1 MSVVRLGRQKT
12 QQQQQTTQSLFA
24 LTNGKRYDPDGVY
37 SSSTD
42 GRGHYEQ
49 VRVKI
54 TPSMEHLIAEICAE
68 HGEFRSREDFIRNA
82 VFHMLHKY
90 ITAAP
95 MVDPQLVAVIEAERQ
110 TGVMEVMARIRK
122 GHYENIE
129 RAKDQI
135 NALCEEADWN
145 SINDLLEMF
154 EGQAENTALPAGIR
168 QMYDDLIAQG
178 RETMMSE
185 VRIRR
190 KRRLDDE
197 QTA

>member
-1 MSVVRLGRQKT
+1 MMARLGRRS
-12 QQQQQTTQSLFA
+12 QQQQQTAQSAQSLFA

-54 TPSMEHLIAEICAE
+54 TPSMEHLIAEVCAE
-68 HGEFRSREDFIRNA
+68 HAEFRSREDFIRNA
-82 VFHMLHKY
+82 IFHMLHKY
-90 ITAAP
+90 ITNAP
-95 MVDPQLVAVIEAERQ
+95 VADPQLLAVIEAERQ
-110 TGVMEVMARIRK
+110 TGVMEVMGRIRK

-135 NALCEEADWN
+135 NALCEEADWDG
-145 SINDLLEMF
+145 INDLLEMF
-154 EGQAENTALPAGIR
+154 EGQSINDALPAGIR
-168 QMYDDLIAQG
+168 QLYGDLVEQG

-190 KRRLDDE
+190 KRRLDSED
-197 QTA
+197 